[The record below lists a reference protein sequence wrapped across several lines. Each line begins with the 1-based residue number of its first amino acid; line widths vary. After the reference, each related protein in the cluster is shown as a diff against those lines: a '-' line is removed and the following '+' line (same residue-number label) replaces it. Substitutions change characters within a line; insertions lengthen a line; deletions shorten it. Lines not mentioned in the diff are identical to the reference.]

1 MTPRQKKRF
10 LKQFHAQ
17 VEQER
22 NGAPVP
28 PEIAARMTQPKVEEP
43 LWQVVVEGKLKTGL
57 KPYGPRWERKSAA
70 EMLASE
76 INRCVASGL
85 ERTFTKAMVVPLTQL
100 SAGVT

>member
-1 MTPRQKKRF
+1 MTARQKRRFMKRF
-10 LKQFHAQ
+10 EAQ

-22 NGAPVP
+22 NGAPIP
-28 PEIAARMTQPKVEEP
+28 PEIAARMTKPKEESP

-57 KPYGPRWERKSAA
+57 RPMGPRWERRDAA

-76 INRCVASGL
+76 INRCVAAGL